1 MFPGCA
7 PLPEGRCGIA
17 ARPGTLLVRR
27 LYVEGWQKRR
37 NSCARHG
44 SLETG
49 PSMSEQIAGQPTILV
64 VDDDQGIL
72 ALLRDIFED
81 VNFDVRLAG
90 TLAEAQGVLAGPDKI
105 DIVLTDVLL
114 PDGSGETLCQTASA
128 GGIPCILMS
137 GHPNTIAR
145 LQQGPVDFV
154 AKPFRIDDVL
164 RAVLMRL
171 PP

>member
-1 MFPGCA
+1 
-7 PLPEGRCGIA
+7 
-17 ARPGTLLVRR
+17 
-27 LYVEGWQKRR
+27 
-37 NSCARHG
+37 
-44 SLETG
+44 
-49 PSMSEQIAGQPTILV
+49 MSEQIAGQPTILI

-90 TLAEAQGVLAGPDKI
+90 TVAEAENVLAGPDRI
-105 DIVLTDVLL
+105 DVVLTDVLL
-114 PDGSGETLCQTASA
+114 PDGSGEALCQKAYAT
-128 GGIPCILMS
+128 GLPCILMS
-137 GHPNTIAR
+137 GHPDTIAR
-145 LQQGPVDFV
+145 LQHGPADFV